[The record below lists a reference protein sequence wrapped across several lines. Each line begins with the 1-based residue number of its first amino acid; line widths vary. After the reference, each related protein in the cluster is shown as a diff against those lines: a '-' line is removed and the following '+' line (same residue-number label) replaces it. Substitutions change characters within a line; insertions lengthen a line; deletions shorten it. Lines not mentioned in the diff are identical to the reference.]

1 MYPPP
6 LSEEQRLWLAFSV
19 QDWQVSHGSMLK
31 RVRSQSAHSVLC
43 CPIGVTLFP
52 TPFPRAHFDQALELQ
67 SIYNELYCAMTEDEH
82 WIQTTLQQIL
92 HVNSLAAALWEIHQK
107 VKRVDGYI
115 QNISCGIFRSDYML
129 QGDGTP
135 KLAIDPADGP
145 ISTPQLKQVEFNTFS
160 CAGASHAQ
168 RTVEMHRHFTRT
180 GAYAS
185 LTNGDSPVGL
195 AALPE
200 NNNIQSLGACLAEAH
215 ALYGQ
220 AKSKVAAKTA
230 VLFVVQPQNFNIA
243 DERPVEYAL
252 WNRDSPVPAH
262 RVEWGDDLL
271 EYTSLSKTKELLFH
285 PPWLQSQTPIEISVV
300 YLRAGY
306 EADEYDHA
314 GKRARVRLETSR
326 AIKCP
331 SLLAQILTFKKV
343 QQALAEPGSVERF
356 LSPEKAAKIR
366 KTFVP
371 MYPLDES
378 QAGVRAR
385 RWAADPD
392 VAENFVLKPSLE
404 GGGHNVY
411 GADIPDFLASVT
423 PSTWCAYILMERI
436 CSPAM
441 YNVLMSPQG
450 IDSGPV
456 VSELGVI
463 GTCIWK
469 KRTMEGSE
477 FLSNTVAGWSFK
489 TKHTGVDEMSVVKG
503 YGCFDTPLLY

>member
-6 LSEEQRLWLAFSV
+6 LSEEQDLWLASSV
-19 QDWQVSHGSMLK
+19 QDWQINHGFLLK

-52 TPFPRAHFDQALELQ
+52 TPFPRAQFDEALNLQ

-82 WIQTTLQQIL
+82 WIQTTIQEIL
-92 HVNSLAAALWEIHQK
+92 HVNPLAAALWEIHQD
-107 VKRVDGYI
+107 VKRIGGYT

-129 QGDGTP
+129 QGDGTS
-135 KLAIDPADGP
+135 KLAIDPADGS
-145 ISTPQLKQVEFNTFS
+145 ISIPQLKQVEFNTFS

-168 RTVEMHRHFTRT
+168 KTVDMHRHFTRT
-180 GAYAS
+180 GAYNS
-185 LTNGDSPVGL
+185 LTNRNSPVGL

-200 NNNIQSLGACLAEAH
+200 NNNIQSLAACLAEAH

-220 AKSKVAAKTA
+220 AKSKVAAETA
-230 VLFVVQPQNFNIA
+230 VLLLVQPQNFNIA

-252 WNRDSPVPAH
+252 WNQASPVPAY

-271 EYTSLSKTKELLFH
+271 ETTSLSKTKELLFH
-285 PPWLQSQTPIEISVV
+285 PSWLQSQVPIEISVV

-306 EADEYDHA
+306 EADEYDHV

-343 QQALAEPGSVERF
+343 QQALTEPGSVERF
-356 LSPEKAAKIR
+356 LSPNKAAKIR

-378 QAGVRAR
+378 QAGLRAR
-385 RWAADPD
+385 NWATDSD
-392 VAENFVLKPSLE
+392 VAENYVLKPSHE
-404 GGGHNVY
+404 GGGHNVH
-411 GADIPDFLASVT
+411 GADIPDFLASVAR
-423 PSTWCAYILMERI
+423 SAWCAYILMERI
-436 CSPAM
+436 HSPAV

-450 IDSGPV
+450 IGSGPV

-469 KRTMEGSE
+469 KTTEGSE
-477 FLSNTVAGWSFK
+477 FLSNAVAGWSYK
-489 TKHTGVDEMSVVKG
+489 TKHTDVDEMSVLKG